1 MSSTIVINQ
10 SNLVANS
17 QNGTYTYK
25 FPNSVQFP
33 NHEIAIS
40 SLTMYFSWA
49 NITPLYANQ
58 TFSYSWVSGT
68 TTTKYTVV
76 IPQGLYEIKDINN
89 YLQYVMI
96 QNGTYLINSAQK
108 NVYYAEFLVN
118 PNVYSIQLNTFPV
131 PTSLP
136 SGWST
141 PVANPQTGA
150 AGFPAGGFPTTT
162 FNPEIEI
169 PVSSNFHKIIGFA
182 QGYNSGAY
190 TGGLNRSYLSTTTPQ
205 VQPNPSIYVAIS
217 NINNQY
223 ANPSTIIYSVSPN
236 VGFGEKVIISPSEF
250 TWNKLISGTYNEL
263 RLQFLGVDFLPL
275 PILDSNISVLLNI
288 RERPKEIA
296 DILKRM

>member
-10 SNLVANS
+10 SNLVPNS
-17 QNGTYTYK
+17 QNNTYTYK

-33 NHEIAIS
+33 NHEIALS

-68 TTTKYTVV
+68 NTTKYTVV

-131 PTSLP
+131 PTAAALP

-141 PVANPQTGA
+141 PVANAQTGA
-150 AGFPAGGFPTTT
+150 LVFAGFPTTT

-182 QGYNSGAY
+182 QGFDSGVY
-190 TGGLNRSYLSTTTPQ
+190 TGGLNRSYLSTTAPQ

-236 VGFGEKVIISPSEF
+236 VGFGEKVIEKPPEF
-250 TWNKLISGTYNEL
+250 TWNKLIGGTYNEL
-263 RLQFLGVDFLPL
+263 RLQFLGVDFSPL

-288 RERPKEIA
+288 RERPKDIA